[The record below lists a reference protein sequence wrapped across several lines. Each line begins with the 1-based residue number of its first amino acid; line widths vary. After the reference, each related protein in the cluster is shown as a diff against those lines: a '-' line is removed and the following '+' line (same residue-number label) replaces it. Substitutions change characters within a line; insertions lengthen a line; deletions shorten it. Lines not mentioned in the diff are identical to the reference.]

1 LLAGALPAGAD
12 GVALAAVGSHARR
25 ELTPGGDLD
34 LVLLHRGRADV
45 AEIAD
50 RVWYPVWDSGLRLD
64 HSVRTVNEART
75 VARGDMKAALGL
87 LSVRRVAGDHALVDE
102 LRAAV
107 LTDWRADA
115 RVRLAELAAMC
126 RERWEK
132 QGELAFLLE
141 PDLKEAHGGLRDV
154 HVMQAVAASWV
165 ASAPDARVKA
175 AHDLLLDIRHALHE
189 VTGRSTDR
197 LVLQEQ
203 EAVAQTLGVLD
214 ADVLQRSIAEA
225 ARTIT
230 YTGDHLWRRVER
242 FTTPRRTPNPE
253 TNTPSP
259 NPPTPSTSDGNT
271 SATNASDT
279 SNPATSTPHTN
290 TPDAST
296 PDTGTS
302 GTSAPDAGTPAT
314 GTSGTSAPDAGTPAT
329 GTSGTSAPDA
339 GTPATGT
346 SGTSA
351 PDAGTPATGT
361 PGASTSGTSTSDTGT
376 SGTGTSGGAGASTS
390 SANGPRSHTSGK
402 SNAAALG
409 TGSRGSYVRSGYL
422 SSSESR
428 GVERRP
434 VGDGA
439 VEHEGEVVL
448 ARGADLGDPALV
460 LRVAA
465 AAAQAGLPLAPA
477 TVARLAEKATLPGT
491 PWPAGARD
499 ALVSLLGAGP
509 AAIGVWEALD
519 QAGLI
524 VRLIPDW
531 ERVRNRPQRNPVH
544 RFTVDR
550 HLVETAAGA
559 AALTREV
566 ARPDL
571 LLVGALLHDIGKGW
585 PGDHSTS
592 GAVVARD
599 LGASL
604 GFPEGDVQVLE
615 TVVRHHLLLPDTAT
629 RRDIDDPATVKTVIS
644 AVSAVPGRER
654 EILELLA
661 ALAIADGNATG
672 PAAWGPWKAGLVAEL
687 ARRVTAAL
695 SGGTPPPAPE
705 LGPDQL
711 ALARHDGA
719 AVRVTGSHIVI
730 AAPDRPGL
738 LWRAAGVLAL
748 HRLVVRTARTVSPP
762 HSGAGTAVLDFTAV
776 PEYGTPPDPATLEAD
791 LRRMLADRLDVA
803 ARLERRARAVRVR
816 PGVTVPPPRVSIVD
830 DASSTAT
837 VVEVRAHDRPGLLW
851 RIGQALG
858 TCGLHVRAARVD
870 TLGAE
875 AVDVFYVVD
884 EEDRPLTDPAALS
897 SVRAAV
903 LAALS

>member
-1 LLAGALPAGAD
+1 MTLAHPPAGGRAPVPAPAGGAPSREAARAALAAARASRAAALDRWLASLLATAPPHSAPAPSPRAAAPRGGAAPDGAEQGDAEAGASHDKTSRDDLPSAGPAGGSPSGSSQTGGSQSGAFLTGNGGMPE
-12 GVALAAVGSHARR
+12 GVALVAVGSHARR

-34 LVLLHRGRADV
+34 LVLLHRGLAGV
-45 AEIAD
+45 AAIAD

-64 HSVRTVNEART
+64 HSVRTVAEART

-87 LSVRRVAGDHALVDE
+87 LSARRVAGDHALVDE

-115 RVRLAELAAMC
+115 PVRLAELSAMC
-126 RERWEK
+126 RERWEA

-154 HVMQAVAASWV
+154 HVMHAVAASWV
-165 ASAPDARVKA
+165 ASAPDARVRA

-203 EAVAQTLGVLD
+203 AAVARALGLLD

-230 YTGDHLWRRVER
+230 YGASHLWRRVDN
-242 FTTPRRTPNPE
+242 FTRAKHRQ
-253 TNTPSP
+253 
-259 NPPTPSTSDGNT
+259 PPGDPQ
-271 SATNASDT
+271 
-279 SNPATSTPHTN
+279 
-290 TPDAST
+290 
-296 PDTGTS
+296 
-302 GTSAPDAGTPAT
+302 
-314 GTSGTSAPDAGTPAT
+314 
-329 GTSGTSAPDA
+329 
-339 GTPATGT
+339 
-346 SGTSA
+346 
-351 PDAGTPATGT
+351 
-361 PGASTSGTSTSDTGT
+361 
-376 SGTGTSGGAGASTS
+376 GTG
-390 SANGPRSHTSGK
+390 R
-402 SNAAALG
+402 
-409 TGSRGSYVRSGYL
+409 
-422 SSSESR
+422 R

-448 ARGADLGDPALV
+448 ARNADLSDPALV

-465 AAAQAGLPLAPA
+465 AAAQTGLPLGLA
-477 TVARLAEKATLPGT
+477 TVARLAEHAALPRV
-491 PWPAGARD
+491 PWPAAARD

-509 AAIGVWEALD
+509 AAIAVWEALD
-519 QAGLI
+519 QAGLV
-524 VRLIPDW
+524 VRLLPDW

-571 LLVGALLHDIGKGW
+571 LLIGALLHDIGKGW
-585 PGDHSTS
+585 PGDHSKS

-599 LGASL
+599 IGARL
-604 GFPEGDVQVLE
+604 GFPEADVRVLE
-615 TVVRHHLLLPDTAT
+615 TVVRHHLLLPETAT
-629 RRDIDDPATVKTVIS
+629 RRDIDDPVTVQTVIA
-644 AVSAVPGRER
+644 AVSEAPGRER
-654 EILELLA
+654 EVLDLLA
-661 ALAIADGNATG
+661 ALAAADGGATG
-672 PAAWGPWKAGLVAEL
+672 PAAWGAWKAGLVAEL
-687 ARRVTAAL
+687 ARRAAAAL
-695 SGGTPPPAPE
+695 SGGTPPPAPA
-705 LGPDQL
+705 LAADHA

-719 AVRVTGSHIVI
+719 AVRVTGSRITI

-748 HRLVVRTARTVSPP
+748 HRLAVKTARVVSSPSV
-762 HSGAGTAVLDFTAV
+762 SGASAPSAQTAVLDFTAV
-776 PEYGTPPDPATLEAD
+776 PEYGTPPDPAGLEAD
-791 LRRMLADRLDVA
+791 LRRMLAGRLDVA
-803 ARLERRARAVRVR
+803 ERLERRARSVRIR
-816 PGVTVPPPRVSIVD
+816 PGVTVPPPRVTIVD
-830 DASSTAT
+830 DASRTAT

-851 RIGQALG
+851 RVGQALG
-858 TCGLHVRAARVD
+858 SCGLQVRAAQVD

-884 EEDRPLTDPAALS
+884 AQGRPLDASDALDA
-897 SVRAAV
+897 VRDRV
-903 LAALS
+903 LESLH

>member
-1 LLAGALPAGAD
+1 MTLAHPPAGDRAQGPAPAGGAAGQEAARAALATARAARAAALDRWLASLLATAPPHTPPPHEPE
-12 GVALAAVGSHARR
+12 GVALVAVGSHARR

-34 LVLLHRGRADV
+34 LVLLHRGLSGV
-45 AEIAD
+45 AAIAD

-64 HSVRTVNEART
+64 HSVRTVAEART

-87 LSVRRVAGDHALVDE
+87 LSARRVAGDHALVDE

-107 LTDWRADA
+107 LADWRADA
-115 RVRLAELAAMC
+115 PVRLAELSQMC
-126 RERWEK
+126 RERWEA

-141 PDLKEAHGGLRDV
+141 PDLKEARGGLRDV
-154 HVMQAVAASWV
+154 HVMHAVAASWV
-165 ASAPDARVKA
+165 ASAPDARVRA

-203 EAVAQTLGVLD
+203 AAVARTLGLLD

-230 YTGDHLWRRVER
+230 YGASHLWRRVDN
-242 FTTPRRTPNPE
+242 FTRAAHRQP
-253 TNTPSP
+253 
-259 NPPTPSTSDGNT
+259 
-271 SATNASDT
+271 
-279 SNPATSTPHTN
+279 
-290 TPDAST
+290 
-296 PDTGTS
+296 
-302 GTSAPDAGTPAT
+302 
-314 GTSGTSAPDAGTPAT
+314 
-329 GTSGTSAPDA
+329 
-339 GTPATGT
+339 
-346 SGTSA
+346 
-351 PDAGTPATGT
+351 
-361 PGASTSGTSTSDTGT
+361 PGAPK
-376 SGTGTSGGAGASTS
+376 GTG
-390 SANGPRSHTSGK
+390 R
-402 SNAAALG
+402 
-409 TGSRGSYVRSGYL
+409 
-422 SSSESR
+422 R

-448 ARGADLGDPALV
+448 ARNADLSDPALV

-465 AAAQAGLPLAPA
+465 AAAQTGLPLGPA
-477 TVARLAEKATLPGT
+477 TVARLAERAALPRV
-491 PWPAGARD
+491 PWPAEARD

-509 AAIGVWEALD
+509 AAIAVWEALD
-519 QAGLI
+519 QAGLV
-524 VRLIPDW
+524 VRLLPDW

-559 AALTREV
+559 AALTRDV

-599 LGASL
+599 IGARL
-604 GFPEGDVQVLE
+604 GFPEEDVRVLE
-615 TVVRHHLLLPDTAT
+615 TVVRHHLLLPETAT
-629 RRDIDDPATVKTVIS
+629 RRDIDDPVTVQKVTA
-644 AVSAVPGRER
+644 AVSEVPGRER
-654 EILELLA
+654 EVLDLLA
-661 ALAIADGNATG
+661 ALAVADGGATG
-672 PAAWGPWKAGLVAEL
+672 PAAWGGWKAGLVAEL
-687 ARRVTAAL
+687 ARRAGAAL
-695 SGGTPPPAPE
+695 SGGTPPPAPA
-705 LGPDQL
+705 LASDHL

-719 AVRVTGSHIVI
+719 AVRVAGSRITI

-748 HRLVVRTARTVSPP
+748 HRLAVKTARVVSSPSV
-762 HSGAGTAVLDFTAV
+762 SGEAAPSAQTAVLDFTAV
-776 PEYGTPPDPATLEAD
+776 PEYGTPPDPAGLEAD
-791 LRRMLADRLDVA
+791 LRRMLAGRLDVA
-803 ARLERRARAVRVR
+803 ERLERRARSVRVR
-816 PGVTVPPPRVSIVD
+816 PGTAAPPPRVMIVD
-830 DASSTAT
+830 DASRTAT

-851 RIGQALG
+851 RVGQALG
-858 TCGLHVRAARVD
+858 SCGLQVRAAQVD

-884 EEDRPLTDPAALS
+884 AQGRPLDDSGALDA
-897 SVRAAV
+897 VRDRV
-903 LAALS
+903 LETLH